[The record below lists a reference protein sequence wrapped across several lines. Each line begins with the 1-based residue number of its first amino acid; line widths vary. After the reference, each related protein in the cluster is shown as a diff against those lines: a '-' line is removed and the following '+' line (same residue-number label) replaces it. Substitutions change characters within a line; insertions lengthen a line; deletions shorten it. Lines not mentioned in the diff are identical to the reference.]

1 MNISELS
8 DLQIFDM
15 CEQFKSSRNAKMVY
29 EQTNVP
35 KSSFYKLLKRYGG
48 LREEEISRIRKIE
61 KEKDDLK
68 KAYELLKINYDALKK
83 LVSKKGWGLAYR
95 GN

>member
-1 MNISELS
+1 MNMPQLS
-8 DLQIFDM
+8 DFQIFEM
-15 CEQFKSSRNAKMVY
+15 CEQFRSGRAAKIVY
-29 EQTNVP
+29 EEANVP

-48 LREEEISRIRKIE
+48 LREEEISKIRKLE

-68 KAYELLKINYDALKK
+68 KAYDLLKINYDALKK
-83 LVSKKGWGLAYR
+83 LVSKKGWGLAYK